1 MLLQNNREERI
12 YMSKEELYLHT
23 FTYAQLR
30 ESVEDCI
37 NTVRSEISSNPAW
50 APSYE
55 EALMFYEDLICHM
68 YQEESICIEKEELYK
83 RTYTYAQLRG
93 FAEHILNI
101 IRSEISAN
109 PVCSSFYKDDLKFH
123 EDLIC
128 HMDQFEAENLE

>member
-12 YMSKEELYLHT
+12 YMTKKELYLHT

-30 ESVEDCI
+30 EFVEDCI
-37 NTVRSEISSNPAW
+37 NNIHSEISANSAF
-50 APSYE
+50 ASSYE
-55 EALMFYEDLICHM
+55 DALRFHEDLILHL
-68 YQEESICIEKEELYK
+68 YEEESIWMTKEELYK

-93 FAEHILNI
+93 YAEHMLNI

-109 PVCSSFYKDDLKFH
+109 PVCSSYYKDDLKFH